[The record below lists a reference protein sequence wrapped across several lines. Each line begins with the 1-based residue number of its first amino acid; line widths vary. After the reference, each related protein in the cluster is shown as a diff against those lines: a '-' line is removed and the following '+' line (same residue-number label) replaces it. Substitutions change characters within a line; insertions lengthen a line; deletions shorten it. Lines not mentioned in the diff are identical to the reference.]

1 MKQFTSS
8 LIIEVNK
15 IHNILSEQ
23 SIMLYY
29 LLQSLLKY
37 FIKSFHR
44 IYGNLSKD
52 ITMIMKTMENY
63 YNVMLLYKIDFYK
76 SD

>member
-1 MKQFTSS
+1 MKQFISS
-8 LIIEVNK
+8 LIIQVNK
-15 IHNILSEQ
+15 IHNILSEHNA
-23 SIMLYY
+23 

-76 SD
+76 SN